1 MTGDLEGA
9 PRSALPANRCACA
22 SNAAVSVGAHGT
34 SLCLPSRPGGCREQ
48 GDHLHLR
55 RGGESGHGIESS
67 SSGGS
72 SSRGDACRRAQQLAR
87 LCCNAVLH
95 LCLNLHHLLAPVPCS
110 SRPATSGG
118 PPAGTRTCW
127 PPTTRQARGEGG
139 GGGGPR
145 ERCHGGR
152 CGCPGC
158 LRRPAGARAASSPHP
173 ARPSSPPC
181 SLQVHWFSI
190 VNSLMIVL
198 FLRQGAPVGWFVA

>member
-1 MTGDLEGA
+1 MPPCPSAPTARVSAFLPDQVVAESKEIIFTYDVVVSRGMESKAAAAAAAAAGGTRAGA
-9 PRSALPANRCACA
+9 RSSLLACA
-22 SNAAVSVGAHGT
+22 AMPCFICVSTCIICSLPCLAVQGQRHPVG
-34 SLCLPSRPGGCREQ
+34 LPLGHVPAGHRRPGK
-48 GDHLHLR
+48 
-55 RGGESGHGIESS
+55 RGG
-67 SSGGS
+67 
-72 SSRGDACRRAQQLAR
+72 RA
-87 LCCNAVLH
+87 
-95 LCLNLHHLLAPVPCS
+95 
-110 SRPATSGG
+110 
-118 PPAGTRTCW
+118 
-127 PPTTRQARGEGG
+127 G